1 MKTYNF
7 NRTNIIINVIY
18 TNKRFIKLD
27 LTFLTK
33 ELIEIIKKYID
44 YSLYE
49 YSLKEGANRS
59 ISLSILPNYEIDELV
74 TDIKDYCMENNL
86 SLKIVN

>member
-1 MKTYNF
+1 MNKYNF
-7 NRTNIIINVIY
+7 KTTNIIISFIY

-49 YSLKEGANRS
+49 YSLKEGVNRS
-59 ISLSILPNYEIDELV
+59 ISLGILPNYEIDELV
-74 TDIKDYCMENNL
+74 TDIKDYCIENKL
-86 SLKIVN
+86 SFSIKK

>member
-7 NRTNIIINVIY
+7 NRTNIIIKFIY

-27 LTFLTK
+27 LMFLTK

-49 YSLKEGANRS
+49 NYLKEGANRS